1 MMNWFQPSVKL
12 LKKRRVGSRL
22 VRQYSPAETPLD
34 RLPKSAALDILTQQR
49 EKLNPFELAWS
60 IEKQLTAIWE
70 LANEHYSPR
79 QIPKLKLGY
88 LFK

>member
-22 VRQYSPAETPLD
+22 VRQYSAAQAPLD
-34 RLPKSAALDILTQQR
+34 RLPDSAALRILTEQR
-49 EKLNPFELAWS
+49 EKINPFELART
-60 IEKQLTAIWE
+60 IEKQLTAVWE
-70 LANEHYSPR
+70 LANEHHSPR
-79 QIPKLKLGY
+79 HVPKLKLGY